1 LAARYGGEPLS
12 IQVRKRSTSSAGQGP
27 RTGTGTWSRARAPRP
42 RRACRSAS
50 RGARSRTAPLGPVAR
65 SDQRAVL

>member
-27 RTGTGTWSRARAPRP
+27 RTGTAHDPVLEL
-42 RRACRSAS
+42 
-50 RGARSRTAPLGPVAR
+50 RGLGEHV
-65 SDQRAVL
+65 DQRLAVLDHERRLWDLSLDLSNVRY